1 MATRARRRS
10 RIVAFQ
16 ALFEAD
22 ESEHEQ
28 EPVLDFQLSRAGL
41 DPEAEE
47 FARELVHGV
56 RDRGAE
62 IDAIIEQHAPAFPL
76 SEMAP
81 VDRSVLR
88 LAIYEVLFDNRR
100 APLRVAINEAVE
112 IAKGYGS
119 ESSGRFVNGVLG
131 SVALQAAATRPK
143 TQIVISE
150 RTRILA
156 PPSSGEMIVRAV
168 PAVGQLNGS
177 RLCDL
182 PWSPMIGIRP
192 RATSFGSHGSHPY
205 GYGTAIA
212 SRPDGVLRLIH

>member
-22 ESEHEQ
+22 ESGHPQEQ
-28 EPVLDFQLSRAGL
+28 VLEFQLSRAGL
-41 DPEAEE
+41 DPDAEE
-47 FARELVHGV
+47 FARELVRGV
-56 RDRGAE
+56 RDRCPE
-62 IDAIIEQHAPAFPL
+62 IDSVIEHHAPAFPL

-131 SVALQAAATRPK
+131 SVALQAAGETR
-143 TQIVISE
+143 
-150 RTRILA
+150 
-156 PPSSGEMIVRAV
+156 
-168 PAVGQLNGS
+168 
-177 RLCDL
+177 
-182 PWSPMIGIRP
+182 
-192 RATSFGSHGSHPY
+192 
-205 GYGTAIA
+205 
-212 SRPDGVLRLIH
+212 